1 MRKKLLHSK
10 MMAVLAVILVLFLA
24 TGFAEEE
31 RMDAGGL
38 WKYVLEDGGAMITG
52 YEEEP
57 SGDLV
62 FPGELDGVPVTGIE
76 KWTRGYVFLDSIT
89 IPDGVKSIGDNAFAG
104 FNGLMGG
111 VTLPDSLMS
120 IGDRAFS
127 GCAGLTSIT
136 IPEGVTSIGDEAF
149 YLTSLSNVTIPESVT
164 HIGSLAFGCYYMR
177 SVTIPAGV
185 TSMGR
190 NPFFESAVESIGVSP
205 DNPAYEQIDGV
216 LFDKRENK
224 LIAYPR
230 VREGSYI
237 IPEGTKEIGECAF
250 YASGGLTGVTVPD
263 GVTGIGKEA
272 FAGCYGLTSVI
283 LPDSVVSI
291 GDNAFYDCLGLTGA
305 TIPNGVTSIGSGVF
319 KHCRDLTSVIL
330 PAGVTDIGKDAFLGC
345 EDIVISVI
353 KGSYAE
359 QYVQENGIAY
369 VLTDGL

>member
-1 MRKKLLHSK
+1 MRRKLLSGK
-10 MMAVLAVILVLFLA
+10 LIGVLAVVLVLVMA
-24 TGFAEEE
+24 VGAAEEE
-31 RMDAGGL
+31 RTDAGGL
-38 WKYVLEDGGAMITG
+38 WKYVLEDGGATITG

-62 FPGELDGVPVTGIE
+62 FPGELDGYPVTGIE
-76 KWTRGYVFLDSIT
+76 KWTHGYVFLNSVT
-89 IPDGVKSIGDNAFAG
+89 IPDGVISIGDNAFAG
-104 FNGLMGG
+104 FSGLMGG

-136 IPEGVTSIGDEAF
+136 IPEGVTSIGDETF
-149 YLTSLSNVTIPESVT
+149 YLTGLSNVTIPESVT

-177 SVTIPAGV
+177 SVTIPVGV

-230 VREGSYI
+230 VREGSYV
-237 IPEGTKEIGECAF
+237 IPEGTLSIGESAF

-263 GVTGIGKEA
+263 GVTSIGKYA
-272 FAGCYGLTSVI
+272 FAGCYCLTSVT

-291 GDNAFYDCLGLTGA
+291 DDNAFYGCFGLTGA
-305 TIPNGVTSIGSGVF
+305 TIPNGVTSIGSGAF
-319 KHCRDLTSVIL
+319 ERCRELASVII
-330 PAGVTDIGKDAFLGC
+330 PASVTGIGEAAFLGC

-359 QYVQENGIAY
+359 QYAQENGIPY
-369 VLTDGL
+369 VFATE